1 MDIGHDTMGVII
13 INSYSLGAV
22 VSAVSDIYSEDDN
35 GTGATGDGNSKF
47 TKTEGGS
54 ATHNQVILNP
64 LVVGAGQAITVGLN
78 GEWTGTETSIAW
90 SILEI
95 DNGLGLVAS
104 VSVAVNGSSVATTAA
119 FDPVFTISGGGGS
132 GMSARYTLS
141 LAVTNS
147 GGTTTKNW
155 DLTIMI
161 P

>member
-1 MDIGHDTMGVII
+1 MFGRTVNGFG
-13 INSYSLGAV
+13 SYANRTV
-22 VSAVSDIYSEDDN
+22 AVSAVSDIYSEDDN

-47 TKTEGGS
+47 TKTVGGS
-54 ATHNQVILNP
+54 ATHNQRVLDP
-64 LVVGAGQAITVGLN
+64 LEVTAGQAITVGLN

-104 VSVAVNGSSVATTAA
+104 VSVAVDGSSAATTAA
-119 FDPVFTISGGGGS
+119 FDPVFTIAA
-132 GMSARYTLS
+132 SAGPGEQAAYRLT

-155 DLTIMI
+155 DFLVIF